1 MAKPPPSVKPGLL
14 FSPDRGNLGG
24 ISWSE
29 IMNKQPIE
37 ERIERVLFSAE
48 EIEQRVAAL
57 GARISRDYAGGDYS
71 RDPQGRPPVLV
82 CVLRGAM
89 VFSADLVRHVPTDLE
104 YDFICVSSYGNG
116 TSPGAVRLVKDLD
129 RPIYQRDVLIVEDI
143 IDTGHTIDYL
153 RRGFAARDPAS
164 IRICTLID
172 KRVRREIPVEIDY
185 TGFVMDKDEFIVGYG
200 MDYAELY
207 RNLPFIGV
215 LKPEYLR

>member
-1 MAKPPPSVKPGLL
+1 
-14 FSPDRGNLGG
+14 
-24 ISWSE
+24 
-29 IMNKQPIE
+29 MNVQPIE
-37 ERIERVLFSAE
+37 ERIEKVLFSAE
-48 EIEQRVAAL
+48 EIERRVAVL
-57 GARISRDYAGGDYS
+57 GERISRDYTSGGFS
-71 RDPQGRPPVLV
+71 RDPKGRPPVLV

-89 VFSADLVRHVPTDLE
+89 VFMADLIRRIPTEVE

-129 RPIYQRDVLIVEDI
+129 RPIYERDVLIVEDI

-172 KRVRREIPVEIDY
+172 KRVRREVPVEIDY
-185 TGFVMDKDEFIVGYG
+185 VGFTMDTDEFIIGYG

-207 RNLPFIGV
+207 RNLPCIAV
-215 LKPEYLR
+215 LKPEYIR